1 MPSGHTVATKESS
14 ASTIRFISTVRIPI
28 ALPPC
33 SPLDSAV
40 VSVSWLRSPDVVD
53 VRAALQRVAPSLADL
68 HLAPRPHEKGGNP
81 RYHSGTAALG
91 EDYIAKYAWSEWAA
105 ARLWHEVQV
114 LTLLNTTDPG
124 LPVPRVVAW
133 SSDPVLLVTSR
144 VAGEWLGHAEASLLR
159 GERLEQTA
167 GDAARFLVRLH
178 RPEVLRAVETAGL
191 VVPEPEPQAT
201 TQALRERF
209 GHFVDASRQQRV
221 IQWCDWADDVL
232 SGDSEVV
239 LLHGDFAGHN
249 MMWDAHSA
257 TVRLVYDFEES
268 AAGDPAYDFRY
279 LPSQA
284 ESLTLFRRVLE
295 KYAADTGRHVPIER
309 VMAWHLRTA
318 LGDAL
323 WRSEAGVPLPLDG
336 TPVEWVDEVGRR
348 LSELGFS

>member
-1 MPSGHTVATKESS
+1 MT
-14 ASTIRFISTVRIPI
+14 
-28 ALPPC
+28 
-33 SPLDSAV
+33 
-40 VSVSWLRSPDVVD
+40 WLRSPDLD
-53 VRAALQRVAPSLADL
+53 DIRAALRRVAPPLADL

-81 RYHSGTAALG
+81 RYHSGATTLG
-91 EDYIAKYAWSEWAA
+91 EDYVAKYAWSEPAA

-114 LTLLNTTDPG
+114 LRLLNTTDPG
-124 LPVPRVVAW
+124 LPVPRVVGW
-133 SSDPVLLVTSR
+133 SSDPVLLVTVR
-144 VAGEWLGHAEASLLR
+144 VAGEWLVHPEASLLT

-167 GDAARFLVRLH
+167 GDFARFLARLH
-178 RPEVLRAVETAGL
+178 RPEVLHAVEAAGL

-209 GHFVDASRQQRV
+209 GRFVDPSRQQRV

-232 SGDSEVV
+232 SGDSPVV

-249 MMWDAHSA
+249 MMWDAQSA
-257 TVRLVYDFEES
+257 TVRLFYDFEES

-284 ESLTLFRRVLE
+284 ESLALFEDVHE
-295 KYAADTGRHVPIER
+295 MYEADTGRHVPVER
-309 VMAWHLRTA
+309 VMAWHLRTV

-336 TPVEWVDEVGRR
+336 TPIEWVDEVGRR